1 MTQGPSPLR
10 APAEVWSEPVST
22 PTNHRNSRC
31 NDCGAPLDVWK
42 CCPNASAD
50 AARLGSSVLA
60 PLYCGKPS
68 KWPWQFGVDM
78 PGVGR
83 VPASYVE
90 PQATRSVLRGSDRV
104 TGEMPET
111 LARQLRDEVFL
122 KLAFAAKNL
131 AERNCARSFSPFR
144 GSIVSCGECGERQQS
159 EGSCVVH
166 SASCWT
172 GRVRDLVAELQD
184 ANDLQP
190 TNPRKEAAPAEAESR
205 AEAGIPLCGD
215 FGEPW
220 TWAYEPVFGDT
231 RIFDREGT
239 VIAAIAKQDR
249 ESAEWASRIVDC
261 VNTLAANP
269 AWASVLVTEDGG
281 AL

>member
-22 PTNHRNSRC
+22 PVNHCNSRC
-31 NDCGAPLDVWK
+31 EDCGATLDVWK

-50 AARLGSSVLA
+50 AARLGSSVNA

-68 KWPWQFGVDM
+68 KGPWQFGVDM

-131 AERNCARSFSPFR
+131 AERNVAVSFMGF
-144 GSIVSCGECGERQQS
+144 IVSCGECGGHQQLKS
-159 EGSCVVH
+159 APIVH
-166 SASCWT
+166 LASCWT
-172 GRVRDLVAELQD
+172 GRVLDLLAELQ
-184 ANDLQP
+184 ATNELQS
-190 TNPRKEAAPAEAESR
+190 TNARKEAAPAEPGDR
-205 AEAGIPLCGD
+205 AEAGIPSCGD